1 MHDERFFHTENL
13 RAYWR
18 VWMPTTPSTTTTPTT
33 TTAVK
38 RLCRKTRAITQLMRG
53 RIGRRP
59 VSTQLYLIHKDFIWT
74 TWSRMNFELRMRS
87 GSSQA
92 WVCKHVQ
99 LFRMG
104 LRLSRRHF
112 VDSHEAEEPPDL
124 FYLTARMLS
133 AMFRISDTYVS
144 ELKRISGILSI
155 HSGEHS
161 SENQC
166 RYTPREL
173 ALSN

>member
-1 MHDERFFHTENL
+1 MHDERFFYNENL
-13 RAYWR
+13 RAVWR
-18 VWMPTTPSTTTTPTT
+18 VWMPTTPSVTTTPTT
-33 TTAVK
+33 KAAIK
-38 RLCRKTRAITQLMRG
+38 GLCRKTRAITQLLRG
-53 RIGRRP
+53 RTGRRP
-59 VSTQLYLIHKDFIWT
+59 ITTHLYHSHKEFIWT
-74 TWSRMNFELRMRS
+74 TWSRLNFEAAKGS
-87 GSSQA
+87 GYQA
-92 WVCKHVQ
+92 WVSKHVAM
-99 LFRMG
+99 FRMG

-112 VDSHEAEEPPDL
+112 VDSHEADEPPDL
-124 FYLTARMLS
+124 SHLTARMLS

-173 ALSN
+173 AVSN

>member
-1 MHDERFFHTENL
+1 MHDERFFYNENL
-13 RAYWR
+13 RAVWR
-18 VWMPTTPSTTTTPTT
+18 VWMPTPSSTTTPTT
-33 TTAVK
+33 AVK
-38 RLCRKTRAITQLMRG
+38 GLCRKTRAITQLMRG
-53 RIGRRP
+53 RTGRRP
-59 VSTQLYLIHKDFIWT
+59 VSTHLYLAHKEFIWT
-74 TWSRMNFELRMRS
+74 TWSRMNFEAAK
-87 GSSQA
+87 GSSQT
-92 WVCKHVQ
+92 WVSKHVS

-112 VDSHEAEEPPDL
+112 LESHEADEPPAL
-124 FYLTARMLS
+124 SHLTARMLS

-155 HSGEHS
+155 HSGEHF

-166 RYTPREL
+166 RYTSRKL